1 MSTNDIID
9 AVKQFTGTQWAA
21 IIAIVGSGIYGFNWI
36 ENRYAQKDN
45 VELAIEH
52 IIRVDSKLTAL
63 INDGRTPEQIEK
75 INQNAKLH
83 EEQLRRYL
91 ESKNSK

>member
-1 MSTNDIID
+1 MSTHDVID
-9 AVKQFTGTQWAA
+9 TVKQFTGTQWAA
-21 IIAIVGSGIYGFNWI
+21 VIAIVGAGIYAFNWI
-36 ENRYAQKDN
+36 ENRYAHKN
-45 VELAIEH
+45 NAEIAIEH

-75 INQNAKLH
+75 INQNARLH

-91 ESKNSK
+91 ETKKSK